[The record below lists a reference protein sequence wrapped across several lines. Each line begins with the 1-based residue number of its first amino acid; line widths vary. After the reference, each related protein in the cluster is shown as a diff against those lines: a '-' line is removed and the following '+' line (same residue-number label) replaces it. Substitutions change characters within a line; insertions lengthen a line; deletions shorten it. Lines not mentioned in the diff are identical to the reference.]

1 MGRAR
6 AGAQSIK
13 PPLRSRVYS
22 LLRTLASIALRF
34 PLSIRKKPDSCGSMA
49 VKFDSSANRAA
60 SKSWKIAS
68 ICCASVLLGEGAAED
83 GVVED
88 GVIETLS

>member
-1 MGRAR
+1 
-6 AGAQSIK
+6 
-13 PPLRSRVYS
+13 
-22 LLRTLASIALRF
+22 
-34 PLSIRKKPDSCGSMA
+34 MA
-49 VKFDSSANRAA
+49 VRFDSSANRAA

-68 ICCASVLLGEGAAED
+68 ISCASLLMGEGAAED